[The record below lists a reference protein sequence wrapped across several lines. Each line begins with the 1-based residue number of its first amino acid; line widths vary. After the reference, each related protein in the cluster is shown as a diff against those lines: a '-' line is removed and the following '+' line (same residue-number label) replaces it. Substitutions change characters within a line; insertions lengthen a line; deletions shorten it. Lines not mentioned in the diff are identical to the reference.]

1 MDRVVKP
8 SFNGP
13 TSTHPALAERWLAVS
28 RLALYLALLPFGIKR
43 VKRSND
49 RNAATIRIKLHRA
62 GECRP
67 IRWRWR
73 HSTPQR
79 MERL

>member
-1 MDRVVKP
+1 MDRVVNP

-28 RLALYLALLPFGIKR
+28 RLAIYLALLPFGIKR

-49 RNAATIRIKLHRA
+49 RNAATIRI
-62 GECRP
+62 RP
-67 IRWRWR
+67 AP
-73 HSTPQR
+73 SG
-79 MERL
+79 